1 MKAQLSEKGARII
14 SDRSRGTPRVANRIL
29 KRLRDI
35 AEVEGNGVIDED
47 TCERGLNMLG
57 VDELGLDTMDK
68 RLVDTIIS
76 KYDGGPV
83 GIDTLAVSIGE
94 DNQTIEDIYEPYLI
108 QIGFIKRTPRGRVA
122 TKHAYS
128 HLGKT
133 YTSRVEGELFQDQG

>member
-1 MKAQLSEKGARII
+1 
-14 SDRSRGTPRVANRIL
+14 
-29 KRLRDI
+29 
-35 AEVEGNGVIDED
+35 
-47 TCERGLNMLG
+47 
-57 VDELGLDTMDK
+57 MDK

-122 TKHAYS
+122 TKHAYK

-133 YTSRVEGELFQDQG
+133 YATGPEGELFSD